1 MTGPLSGYRII
12 DMTTVIMGPMASM
25 MMGEMGADVIK
36 IESPAGDQTRNYA
49 QGKTPGMGSIYLNL
63 NKNKRSVML
72 DLKQPAG
79 RDALLRL
86 LEGADVLL
94 YSIRPQTMDR
104 LGLGYDECRAVNPKL
119 IYCGAYGFPAG
130 RSLCGAAGV

>member
-1 MTGPLSGYRII
+1 MPGPLSGYRII

-36 IESPAGDQTRNYA
+36 IESPVGDQTRNYA
-49 QGKTPGMGSIYLNL
+49 QGKTPGMGSIYMNL

-79 RDALLRL
+79 GRRRWTGWGWAMTR
-86 LEGADVLL
+86 AAR
-94 YSIRPQTMDR
+94 SIP
-104 LGLGYDECRAVNPKL
+104 
-119 IYCGAYGFPAG
+119 
-130 RSLCGAAGV
+130 S

>member
-1 MTGPLSGYRII
+1 MAGPLSGYRII

-25 MMGEMGADVIK
+25 MMGEMGADVVK

-49 QGKTPGMGSIYLNL
+49 QGKTPGMGSIYMNL

-86 LEGADVLL
+86 LRDADVLL
-94 YSIRPQTMDR
+94 YSIRPQAMDR
-104 LGLGYDECRAVNPKL
+104 LGLGYDECRAVNP
-119 IYCGAYGFPAG
+119 
-130 RSLCGAAGV
+130 S